1 MAQRIKD
8 KTVFSWLFK
17 IFKRGDGGVHNDH
30 HESLSD
36 EDKIVEDYLEVSKF
50 VVNRMNLN
58 KVIGLDCN
66 LLNGT
71 YNPIKAIMSD
81 GSIVDL
87 DFDLYV
93 HHNDG
98 DMTERLMEIEATI
111 SYCDK
116 QYIQDKVIEESR
128 KIFSNK

>member
-1 MAQRIKD
+1 MARVKD

-50 VVNRMNLN
+50 VIKRMNLN
-58 KVIGLDCN
+58 EVIGLDCN

-93 HHNDG
+93 HHDDE

-116 QYIQDKVIEESR
+116 QYIQDKVIEEAR
-128 KIFSNK
+128 NFYSNK